1 MWHNKQN
8 GILPNQYHYTYQN
21 GDTIIYPEHIA
32 DIATIDKMYAERM
45 KKEQQK
51 AESKQAAKHPT
62 APTNPKGKGF
72 YGRKFTYH
80 K

>member
-8 GILPNQYHYTYQN
+8 GIMPNQYHYTYQN

-32 DIATIDKMYAERM
+32 DIATIDKMYTQRM
-45 KKEQQK
+45 KNEQQK
-51 AESKQAAKHPT
+51 AESKHASKEHR
-62 APTNPKGKGF
+62 PTNPKGKGF